1 MKKLTVSLFI
11 VLFFCALL
19 SQVSPLDTLS
29 NKAKK
34 EAMIQKQFE
43 ATYQLLLDSSFVFE
57 TDFIYSQRVNY
68 LLNFIKVVSS
78 KAIIQ
83 VTPIHQG
90 EGENGFGG
98 VTAKGVISKYKLSKN
113 DKQNYCVLT
122 FSFRSTYNGNF
133 DVSLNV
139 YETGAASGFVSFGS
153 GAGKE
158 LFLDGHIVKTNVSMV
173 VEGSSR

>member
-1 MKKLTVSLFI
+1 MKKLTISLFI

-98 VTAKGVISKYKLSKN
+98 VTAKGVISGHKEFSKN

-122 FSFRSTYNGNF
+122 FSFRST
-133 DVSLNV
+133 SM
-139 YETGAASGFVSFGS
+139 ET
-153 GAGKE
+153 
-158 LFLDGHIVKTNVSMV
+158 LMFL
-173 VEGSSR
+173 